1 MDFDE
6 KYALLSR
13 YFHLQKLLYG
23 SKSFLLVGKS
33 LEDHLTQ
40 YEYVANRLYSE
51 GINPALE
58 NKKVISRWK
67 KSQRL
72 KPAIA
77 YMLNFPCIFLTFTF
91 SDESLA
97 YHPRY
102 RAASVKSFLDLYSD
116 LYVYNK
122 DFGKLNGR
130 EHYHAL
136 IVADRVDYSVY
147 KLGIINGERVR
158 NCKSSEKRL
167 RRYIAKITNHAV
179 KDVTRGSRVVK
190 SKGLKA
196 LGF

>member
-40 YEYVANRLYSE
+40 YEEVANRLYSE

-91 SDESLA
+91 SEESLQ
-97 YHPRY
+97 YHPLY
-102 RAASVKSFLDLYSD
+102 RARSVKSFLDLYSD

-136 IVADRVDYSVY
+136 IVADRVDYSDY

-167 RRYIAKITNHAV
+167 CRYIAKITNHAV
-179 KDVTRGSRVVK
+179 KDGTQGSRVVK